1 VNSAGESGG
10 EPHLSDDQLVDL
22 LHDFLDETGRAVAL
36 AHASACPVCDARL
49 RECARVHERG
59 RASAAAMLAS
69 TPRDG
74 VGFAPLPGPHS
85 GMPRRLAHMHWRRSY
100 PALLAAAGLI
110 VVAGIGVNLRPT
122 FKSSARH
129 APPAAGASHVWLP
142 SAQRSG
148 QLRAFADAR
157 VDSLVLAGIAAYERR
172 ELGMAESL
180 LSIHPAQ
187 GELEWVRRLYLANT
201 FVALERPSEALP
213 LLEVWESGFLP
224 EPWDGEWRWTYL
236 VALERSGQRDRSDSL
251 LVILRARTDEIGA
264 RARVLTDDPRRRR

>member
-1 VNSAGESGG
+1 MNSAGQSGG

-22 LHDFLDETGRAVAL
+22 LHDFLDETVRAAAL
-36 AHASACPVCDARL
+36 AHASTCPVCDARL

-59 RASAAAMLAS
+59 RASTAAILAS
-69 TPRDG
+69 TTRDG
-74 VGFAPLPGPHS
+74 DVPAPQPGTHS
-85 GMPRRLAHMHWRRSY
+85 GMPRRLARMHWRRSY

-110 VVAGIGVNLRPT
+110 VVAGIGVRLRPT
-122 FKSSARH
+122 FESRARH
-129 APPAAGASHVWLP
+129 APPAAGARHVWLP
-142 SAQRSG
+142 SVQRSG
-148 QLRAFADAR
+148 QLRTLGDAR

-180 LSIHPAQ
+180 LSIHPAH

-224 EPWDGEWRWTYL
+224 EPWDGEWRWTYV

-251 LVILRARTDEIGA
+251 LGILRARNDDIGA
-264 RARVLTDDPRRRR
+264 RARVLADDSRRPR